1 MKFLLKMIFWARWE
15 KIVVNVNK
23 HGMGQ
28 SRFLYLKN
36 INGGDVVTV
45 TVDKVQM
52 SDKKVETVD

>member
-1 MKFLLKMIFWARWE
+1 MIFWARWE

>member
-15 KIVVNVNK
+15 KIVVDVNT

-45 TVDKVQM
+45 DKVQM
-52 SDKKVETVD
+52 SDKNVGAAD

>member
-1 MKFLLKMIFWARWE
+1 
-15 KIVVNVNK
+15 
-23 HGMGQ
+23 MGQ

-45 TVDKVQM
+45 DKVQM